1 MPRPQVTLKLATS
14 LDGKIAL
21 ANGMSEW
28 ITGEASRLEGR
39 KLRARHDAIAVG
51 ANTAVLDNPQ
61 LTTRINGEPDPIRV
75 VFDTKLRLSPK
86 SNLALTAKRTPVW
99 VFSEVTTGKVADRLK
114 ELGVRLIKVPISLG
128 VDLTAAMKILK
139 ENGVSTLLV
148 EGGGTLAAS
157 FLRLDAIDVIEWFRA
172 PLILGGDGR
181 GAIGDLELEKL
192 SLAKRFDRID
202 LRELGDDIYERYE
215 RCSRA

>member
-28 ITGEASRLEGR
+28 ITGEAARTEGR

-51 ANTAVLDNPQ
+51 VNTAVLDNPQ
-61 LTTRINGEPDPIRV
+61 LTTRIAGQPDPIRI

-86 SNLALTAKRTPVW
+86 SNLALTAKQTPVW
-99 VFSEVTTGKVADRLK
+99 VFSEVTTGKMADRLN

-128 VDLTAAMKILK
+128 AVSYTHLTLPTI
-139 ENGVSTLLV
+139 LLV
-148 EGGGTLAAS
+148 
-157 FLRLDAIDVIEWFRA
+157 
-172 PLILGGDGR
+172 
-181 GAIGDLELEKL
+181 
-192 SLAKRFDRID
+192 
-202 LRELGDDIYERYE
+202 
-215 RCSRA
+215 

>member
-28 ITGEASRLEGR
+28 ITGVKARAEGR

-61 LTTRINGEPDPIRV
+61 LTTRLPGEADPIRV
-75 VFDTKLRLSPK
+75 LFDSKLRLSPQ
-86 SNLALTAKRTPVW
+86 SNLAMTAKTTPVW
-99 VFSEVTTGKVADRLK
+99 VFSGVATGETVDRLK
-114 ELGVRLIKVPISLG
+114 EQGVRLFKTLVNPH
-128 VDLTAAMKILK
+128 VDLETALQVLHD
-139 ENGVSTLLV
+139 NGVSSLLV

-157 FLRLDAIDVIEWFRA
+157 FFKLDAIDVIEWFRA
-172 PLILGGDGR
+172 PIILGGDSR
-181 GAIGDLELEKL
+181 GSIGDLGLTDMNF
-192 SLAKRFDRID
+192 AKRFNRID
-202 LRELGDDIYERYE
+202 IRDLGDDIHERYE
-215 RCSRA
+215 RIS

>member
-1 MPRPQVTLKLATS
+1 MTLKLATS

-28 ITGEASRLEGR
+28 ITGEGSRTEGR

-61 LTTRINGEPDPIRV
+61 LTTRISGEPDPVRII
-75 VFDTKLRLSPK
+75 FDTKLRLSPK
-86 SNLALTAKRTPVW
+86 SNLALTAKDTPVW
-99 VFSEVTTGKVADRLK
+99 VFSDVTTGKTAEHLK
-114 ELGVRLIKVPISLG
+114 DLGVRLIKVPISLG
-128 VDLTAAMKILK
+128 IDLGAAMKVLK
-139 ENGVSTLLV
+139 ENGISTLLV

-157 FLRLDAIDVIEWFRA
+157 FLKLDAIDVIEWFRA

-181 GAIGDLELEKL
+181 GAIGDLKL
-192 SLAKRFDRID
+192 TDLDLAHRFNRIE

-215 RCSRA
+215 RCLPA

>member
-1 MPRPQVTLKLATS
+1 MQRPHVTLKLATS

-28 ITGEASRLEGR
+28 ITGEKAREEGR

-61 LTTRINGEPDPIRV
+61 LTTRIDGEANPVRV
-75 VFDTKLRLSPK
+75 IFDTHLRLSPK
-86 SNLALTAKRTPVW
+86 SNLALTAKDIPVW
-99 VFSEVTTGKVADRLK
+99 VFSAATTGEAANILEEQGVKLFKAPVDNGIDLK
-114 ELGVRLIKVPISLG
+114 AALQILHENSIS
-128 VDLTAAMKILK
+128 
-139 ENGVSTLLV
+139 SLLV

-172 PLILGGDGR
+172 PIILGGDSR
-181 GAIGDLELEKL
+181 GSVGDLNLEDMN
-192 SLAKRFDRID
+192 LAKRFNRINIK
-202 LRELGDDIYERYE
+202 ELGDDVHERYE
-215 RCSRA
+215 RII

>member
-1 MPRPQVTLKLATS
+1 MQRPHVTLKLATS

-28 ITGEASRLEGR
+28 ITGEKAREEGR

-61 LTTRINGEPDPIRV
+61 LTTRIDGEANPVRV
-75 VFDTKLRLSPK
+75 IFDTHLRLSPK
-86 SNLALTAKRTPVW
+86 SNLALTAKDIPVW
-99 VFSEVTTGKVADRLK
+99 VFSAATTGEAADILEEQGVKLFKAPVDNGIDLK
-114 ELGVRLIKVPISLG
+114 AALQILHENSIS
-128 VDLTAAMKILK
+128 
-139 ENGVSTLLV
+139 SLLV

-172 PLILGGDGR
+172 PIILGGDSR
-181 GAIGDLELEKL
+181 GSVGDLNLEDMN
-192 SLAKRFDRID
+192 LAKRFNRINI
-202 LRELGDDIYERYE
+202 RELGDDVHERYE
-215 RCSRA
+215 RII